1 MSEMDHFL
9 DVGAFLNEARSTPKN
24 GHRQFDP
31 SLPKSAKGRHRQ
43 RHRNEINHALIRTRV
58 NCYFAST
65 RSSEKRPAPVT
76 KIVNAPPMIEIF
88 FRKLLYWP
96 ICCGPAGYSQ
106 YRCSIA
112 VVTT

>member
-1 MSEMDHFL
+1 MTLMDVRLVAHCGL
-9 DVGAFLNEARSTPKN
+9 KSDIVGGPKC
-24 GHRQFDP
+24 H
-31 SLPKSAKGRHRQ
+31 KGRHRQ
-43 RHRNEINHALIRTRV
+43 RHRNEINHGLIRTRE

-106 YRCSIA
+106 YRCAIA
-112 VVTT
+112 VATTTNTNIRIAA